1 MCPVESSLRFD
12 DLPGAVIAYDAGGL
26 VVHANVPAHELMGVG
41 PHMLVGSRAEDAGW
55 VLTDAAGWPD
65 PVNLHPALAVLRSG
79 QPQRAVVA
87 RINRP
92 DGAEVWIQVDAVPV
106 ATATGTVTLVVA
118 ALADVTRLLNDIR
131 LPRPG
136 YGAEAIARVT
146 DELARAHLD
155 PAAILEAVTT
165 TLSKLRTGTWVAAL
179 MNKDPRTVRVVA
191 ANDADPQ
198 TAEYIESIQLRANAP
213 AFTISTR
220 VIESGEPV
228 LMPSVPYEEFI
239 GMLNADVRD
248 YLERN
253 APPVGSPAIRF
264 LGVLVAPMRARGAVV
279 GTLGLF
285 ERRGSNPLTDRDIRW
300 VQEVADR
307 TGVAV
312 ENAQLYVD
320 AVNRLKRLTALR
332 SVGRAISG
340 SPDLRLT
347 LQVILDQAV
356 AGLGVDAADVLLV
369 DEGDGMLEL
378 MASTGFQ
385 STSIPDYRMAV
396 DEEFPGRNAFGRRI
410 ETVTALGAFGQF
422 RRRSL
427 FAREGFKSYGA
438 VPLIVRSKLAGVLEV
453 YHRSTLLPDQEW
465 LEFLDA
471 VGSDTAIA
479 IDRGRPQQTGPDG
492 GRQPKTPM
500 PDLSRLER
508 EILGYVV
515 EGTPN
520 RVIAEKV
527 HLSTHTIKFH
537 VGQMLDK
544 VGVSNRTELAR
555 KATQE
560 GWL

>member
-1 MCPVESSLRFD
+1 MESSLRLD
-12 DLPGAVIAYDAGGL
+12 DLPGAVIAYDPGGH
-26 VVHANVPAHELMGVG
+26 VVQANLAAHDLLGVTPQG
-41 PHMLVGSRAEDAGW
+41 LVGSRAQDAGW
-55 VLTDAAGWPD
+55 FLTDGAGWPD
-65 PVNLHPALAVLRSG
+65 PVNLHPALAAVRSG
-79 QPQRAVVA
+79 QAQRGIVA
-87 RINRP
+87 RVNRP
-92 DGAEVWIQVDAVPV
+92 DGAEIWIQVDAVPV
-106 ATATGTVTLVVA
+106 ATVTGTVDLVVA
-118 ALADVTRLLNDIR
+118 TLADVTRLLNDIR
-131 LPRPG
+131 LPRLG
-136 YGAEAIARVT
+136 YGAQAVAQVT
-146 DELARAHLD
+146 DELARTHLD
-155 PAAILEAVTT
+155 PEAILRAVTS
-165 TLSKLRTGTWVAAL
+165 TLSKLRAGTWVAAL
-179 MNKDPRTVRVVA
+179 MNKDPRTIRVAA

-198 TAEYIESIQLRANAP
+198 TAEYIENIQLRANAP

-220 VIESGEPV
+220 VIESGESE
-228 LMPSVPYEEFI
+228 LMPSVPYEEFVDL
-239 GMLNADVRD
+239 LNPDVRE
-248 YLERN
+248 YLEKN
-253 APPVGSPAIRF
+253 PPPVSDSPIRYI
-264 LGVLVAPMRARGAVV
+264 GVLVAPMRARGAVV

-285 ERRGSNPLTDRDIRW
+285 ERRGSSPLTDKDVRW
-300 VQEVADR
+300 VQDVADR

-320 AVNRLKRLTALR
+320 AVNRLERLTALR
-332 SVGRAISG
+332 SVSLAISG

-369 DEGDGMLEL
+369 DEADGMLGL

-385 STSIPDYRMAV
+385 STSIPDYRLSV
-396 DEEFPGRNAFGRRI
+396 DEGFPGPNVFGRRI
-410 ETVTALGAFGQF
+410 ETITALGAFGQF

-438 VPLIVRSKLAGVLEV
+438 VPLIVRSKLVGVLEV
-453 YHRSTLLPDQEW
+453 FHRSTLQPDQEW

-471 VGSDTAIA
+471 LGSDTAIA
-479 IDRGRPQQTGPDG
+479 IDRTRAQQAAPDG
-492 GRQPKTPM
+492 ARQPRTPM

-515 EGTPN
+515 EGLPN

>member
-1 MCPVESSLRFD
+1 MELGLRLD
-12 DLPGAVIAYDAGGL
+12 DLPGAVVAYDSEGNL
-26 VVHANVPAHELMGVG
+26 VEANAAAFELLGADSRT
-41 PHMLVGSRAEDAGW
+41 LLGSRAEDAGW
-55 VLTDAAGWPD
+55 FMTDPAGWPD
-65 PVNLHPALAVLRSG
+65 PVNLHPAVAAIRSG
-79 QPQRAVVA
+79 QPQRGVIA
-87 RINRP
+87 RVTRP

-106 ATATGTVTLVVA
+106 ATSTPGVTVVVA
-118 ALADVTRLLNDIR
+118 ALADVTQLLNDIR

-136 YGAEAIARVT
+136 YGAAAVAQVT

-155 PAAILEAVTT
+155 PEAILRAVTT
-165 TLSKLRTGTWVAAL
+165 TLSNLRAGTWVAAL
-179 MNKDPRTVRVVA
+179 MNKDPRTMRVVA
-191 ANDADPQ
+191 ASDDPQ
-198 TAEYIESIQLRANAP
+198 AAQYIENMQHQTNPP
-213 AFTISTR
+213 ALTLSTR
-220 VIESGEPV
+220 VIESGEAV
-228 LMPSVPYEEFI
+228 LNPSIPYDEFI
-239 GMLNADVRD
+239 GTLNSGVRE
-248 YLERN
+248 YLEKN
-253 APPVGSPAIRF
+253 APPVSTPPIRF
-264 LGVLVAPMRARGAVV
+264 LGVLVVPMRARGAVV

-285 ERRGSNPLTDRDIRW
+285 ESRGSNPLTDKDVRW
-300 VQEVADR
+300 VQEIANR

-320 AVNRLKRLTALR
+320 AVNRLERLTALR
-332 SVGRAISG
+332 SVGRAITG

-356 AGLGVDAADVLLV
+356 AGLGVDAADILLIA
-369 DEGDGMLEL
+369 EADGMLEL

-385 STSIPDYRMAV
+385 STSIPDYRLAV
-396 DEEFPGRNAFGRRI
+396 DEEFPGRNLFGRRI

-453 YHRSTLLPDQEW
+453 FHRSTLQPDQEW

-471 VGSDTAIA
+471 LGSDTAIA
-479 IDRGRPQQTGPDG
+479 IDRARPQPPGLG
-492 GRQPKTPM
+492 AGQPKTPM

-508 EILGYVV
+508 EILSYVV
-515 EGTPN
+515 EGLPN

>member
-1 MCPVESSLRFD
+1 
-12 DLPGAVIAYDAGGL
+12 
-26 VVHANVPAHELMGVG
+26 
-41 PHMLVGSRAEDAGW
+41 
-55 VLTDAAGWPD
+55 
-65 PVNLHPALAVLRSG
+65 
-79 QPQRAVVA
+79 
-87 RINRP
+87 
-92 DGAEVWIQVDAVPV
+92 
-106 ATATGTVTLVVA
+106 
-118 ALADVTRLLNDIR
+118 
-131 LPRPG
+131 
-136 YGAEAIARVT
+136 
-146 DELARAHLD
+146 
-155 PAAILEAVTT
+155 
-165 TLSKLRTGTWVAAL
+165 
-179 MNKDPRTVRVVA
+179 
-191 ANDADPQ
+191 
-198 TAEYIESIQLRANAP
+198 
-213 AFTISTR
+213 
-220 VIESGEPV
+220 
-228 LMPSVPYEEFI
+228 
-239 GMLNADVRD
+239 
-248 YLERN
+248 
-253 APPVGSPAIRF
+253 
-264 LGVLVAPMRARGAVV
+264 
-279 GTLGLF
+279 
-285 ERRGSNPLTDRDIRW
+285 

-320 AVNRLKRLTALR
+320 AVNRLERLTALR
-332 SVGRAISG
+332 SVARAITG
-340 SPDLRLT
+340 SPDMRLT

-385 STSIPDYRMAV
+385 STSIPDYRLSV
-396 DEEFPGRNAFGRRI
+396 DDEFPGRNLFGRRI

-453 YHRSTLLPDQEW
+453 FHRSTLQPDQEW

-471 VGSDTAIA
+471 LGSDTAIA
-479 IDRGRPQQTGPDG
+479 IDRGRPQPTGQDSR
-492 GRQPKTPM
+492 RQPTTPM

-508 EILGYVV
+508 EILGYLV
-515 EGTPN
+515 EGLPN